1 MKVQVINLDR
11 SPDRFTAF
19 AQRNRHLGE
28 VERRSAVDGRTID
41 RDALAA
47 AGIIQEPLDYT
58 DGAIG
63 VALSH
68 LLAWEQFPAGAP
80 YLTMCEDDA
89 VFHPQFTD
97 RAPALIASL
106 PADWDI
112 VLWGWNFDTYLYC
125 DLLPG
130 VSPAVVHFNADL
142 GPERL
147 DRFQTLALAPQP
159 LRLIRAWGLLAYS
172 VSAAGAAKLRKAC
185 LPLTPA
191 TVTYPELGGDW
202 PNSGLDVMLN
212 GLYPTLAAFVSFP
225 PLALTPNDQAT
236 STVQIARDPAGA
248 VHPV

>member
-112 VLWGWNFDTYLYC
+112 VLWGWNFDAELC
-125 DLLPG
+125 FDLLPG
-130 VSPAVVHFNADL
+130 ISPCVGRFDPSLGGSAADGFRDQMLTPGLYRLWRAFGVPAYTVSP
-142 GPERL
+142 
-147 DRFQTLALAPQP
+147 
-159 LRLIRAWGLLAYS
+159 
-172 VSAAGAAKLRKAC
+172 AGAAKLLAHC
-185 LPLTPA
+185 LPLRPGLVEFPDLGRSMPNLGIDIAMSAAYPA
-191 TVTYPELGGDW
+191 
-202 PNSGLDVMLN
+202 LN
-212 GLYPTLAAFVSFP
+212 AHVCVP
-225 PLALTPNDQAT
+225 PLVLTRNDPT
-236 STVQIARDPAGA
+236 RSTIQGGAPGLRPAG
-248 VHPV
+248 P